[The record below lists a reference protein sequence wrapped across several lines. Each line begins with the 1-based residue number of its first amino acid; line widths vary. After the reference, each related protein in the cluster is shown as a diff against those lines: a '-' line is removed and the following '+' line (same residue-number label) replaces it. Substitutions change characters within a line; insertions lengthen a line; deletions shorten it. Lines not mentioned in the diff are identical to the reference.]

1 MARNKLADFKVGS
14 YWRDNVGGYP
24 RSSIGIYRVVCVRK
38 NQRGKYVITVRWVT
52 DRDSEIET
60 DYGLEMVD
68 DDLPLSDAERADLV
82 LSGEYT

>member
-14 YWRDNVGGYP
+14 YWRDNVGGDP

-38 NQRGKYVITVRWVT
+38 NQRGKYVITVRWVA
-52 DRDSEIET
+52 DRGSET
-60 DYGLEMVD
+60 DYGLEMVE